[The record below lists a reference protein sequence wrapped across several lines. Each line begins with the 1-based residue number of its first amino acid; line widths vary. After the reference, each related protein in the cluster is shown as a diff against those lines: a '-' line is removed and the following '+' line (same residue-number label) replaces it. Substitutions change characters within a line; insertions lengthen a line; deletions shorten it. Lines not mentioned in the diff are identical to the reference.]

1 MSKEVVLIDR
11 NELLKHEVMIITK
24 GNAAF
29 HGVPSSLIE
38 IAPVIGL
45 KSLRPKARL
54 KMSYSFL
61 GDENY
66 TCTNCGEILVLEE
79 GTPEENE
86 YKFCPFCGAEI
97 EGVDREEDEA
107 EDG

>member
-1 MSKEVVLIDR
+1 
-11 NELLKHEVMIITK
+11 
-24 GNAAF
+24 
-29 HGVPSSLIE
+29 
-38 IAPVIGL
+38 
-45 KSLRPKARL
+45 
-54 KMSYSFL
+54 MSYSFL

-66 TCTNCGEILVLEE
+66 TCTNCGEILVFEE

-107 EDG
+107 EDD

>member
-1 MSKEVVLIDR
+1 MAEEIVLIDR
-11 NELLKHEVMIITK
+11 DELLKHEVMIITK

-38 IAPVIGL
+38 TASVIDP

-86 YKFCPFCGAEI
+86 YKFCSFCGAEI
-97 EGVDREEDEA
+97 EGVDREETEE
-107 EDG
+107 EDD